1 MTESELRQRAELAT
15 ETFRQEQDRICRE
28 HNEKIAAIRFRER
41 VMYGVVGIASVLCV
55 VGPIVYH
62 LLVK

>member
-1 MTESELRQRAELAT
+1 MTESDLRQKAGHVT
-15 ETFRQEQDRICRE
+15 EMYDEKLQRILRE
-28 HNEKIAAIRFRER
+28 HNEKIAAIQFQER
-41 VMYGVVGIASVLCV
+41 LRYGVVGICAVLCV